1 MSRIRSV
8 SPQKAS
14 ELVRKGAVLVDV
26 REGHEHARE
35 RIPGAR
41 HHALSRLGQ
50 AHPAGPDDKV
60 LIFHCKSGARTN
72 MNAQRLAAGA
82 DCDVYLLEG
91 GIDAWRRAGLPVES
105 GRGDGAAAGP
115 DLMRQTRIAAIVLML
130 IGVALGQVAGQNFY
144 ILTLGAG
151 LCLMWAE
158 QTGSCGLTRLLA
170 ALPWN
175 RTAT

>member
-8 SPQKAS
+8 SPEKAA
-14 ELVRKGAVLVDV
+14 ELVKKGAVLVDV
-26 REGHEHARE
+26 REHHEHARE

-50 AHPAGPDDKV
+50 ARPAAPDDKA
-60 LIFHCKSGARTN
+60 LIFHCKSGARTT

-105 GRGDGAAAGP
+105 GRGGDAAAP
-115 DLMRQTRIAAIVLML
+115 DLMRQTRILAIVLML

-151 LCLMWAE
+151 LCLTWAE

-175 RTAT
+175 RTAA